1 MCMVPSGTVKVQDAG
16 CVSQSEHRKVD
27 IMTRQTIETLKDISL
42 CAGIAVGLALS
53 LVQWWST

>member
-1 MCMVPSGTVKVQDAG
+1 
-16 CVSQSEHRKVD
+16 
-27 IMTRQTIETLKDISL
+27 MTRQTLETLKDVTL